1 MWKDLYLSAIDQTV
15 PKLKWSRRKVKHWFG
30 YDTISLIHRKRKLYK
45 KMKQGSSPNIAA
57 KYCHISN
64 LVRSK
69 TRADAKNLAIT
80 LSNCFRTTLK
90 KFWQWVNS
98 VKHSRVS
105 LPPLLDSDISIRSDS
120 AKADLFNRYFF
131 QFLLMKIVQI

>member
-15 PKLKWSRRKVKHWFG
+15 PKLKWSRRRVKHWFG
-30 YDTISLIHRKRKLYK
+30 YDTISLIHRKCKLYI
-45 KMKQGSSPNIAA
+45 KMKQGSSSNIAA
-57 KYCHISN
+57 KYRHISN
-64 LVRSK
+64 LVQSK

-80 LSNCFRTTLK
+80 LSNHFCTTVK

-98 VKHSRVS
+98 VKRFRIS
-105 LPPLLDSDISIRSDS
+105 LPLLLDGDISIRSDS

-131 QFLLMKIVQI
+131 SFY